1 MRNRPPSDRDVSPTD
16 WVDWHDPY
24 ADPESPLS
32 HRVKVVERH
41 IHAFLDGCA
50 SARPRVISLCAG
62 DGRDLLDVLA
72 ERPRAPRVRA
82 CLVELDPV
90 LAQRARQ
97 RARAG
102 KLDSVEVICA
112 DAALSDVYAD
122 AVPAELLLV
131 CGVFGN
137 VSDRDVHRT
146 IEALPQLCANDAT
159 VVWTRHRRHP
169 DLTPRIRQW
178 FAAVGFAEHAFD
190 SPGPNQW
197 SVGVHSFRGEPQPL
211 VLGARWFAFIR

>member
-1 MRNRPPSDRDVSPTD
+1 MSKSGLTD

-32 HRVKVVERH
+32 QRLKVVERH
-41 IHAFLDGCA
+41 IHAFLDSCA
-50 SARPRVISLCAG
+50 SATPRVVSLCAG

-72 ERPRAPRVRA
+72 EHPRAPWVRA
-82 CLVELDPV
+82 RLVELDPA
-90 LAQRARQ
+90 LADRARQ
-97 RARAG
+97 RAVASR
-102 KLDSVEVICA
+102 LDSVEVVRA
-112 DAALSDVYAD
+112 DAALSDVYKD

-137 VSDRDVHRT
+137 ISDRDVYRA
-146 IEALPQLCANDAT
+146 IEVLPQLCAKDAT

-178 FAAVGFAEHAFD
+178 FSAAGFAEHAFD

-197 SVGVHSFRGEPQPL
+197 SVGAHAFLGEPRPL
-211 VLGARWFAFIR
+211 ALGARFFTFIR